1 MLGSEREAGAWG
13 RDEMRNIMGSVND
26 GLYSDNGIS
35 TGIITLS
42 QTRSGIG
49 TPYGSAKMY
58 SFAINA
64 SLVVPTGPQNVP
76 PHIWQPIILYLGRPK

>member
-1 MLGSEREAGAWG
+1 
-13 RDEMRNIMGSVND
+13 MRNIMGSVND

-49 TPYGSAKMY
+49 VPYGGAKMY

-76 PHIWQPIILYLGRPK
+76 QHIHQPTIIYLGRPR